1 MKESTEYSA
10 KIYEHGDYLIT
21 VVTRF
26 NRESEAWLSH
36 RDYGEALFMFGTE
49 TSIEEFE
56 KLVAENLDEYIEQY
70 KEVFDHERA

>member
-1 MKESTEYSA
+1 MKESLTYSA

-26 NRESEAWLSH
+26 NREHEAWLTH

-49 TSIEEFE
+49 TGTFEEFE
-56 KLVAENLDEYIEQY
+56 KLVDENLYEYIEEY
-70 KEVFDHERA
+70 KEVFFHE